1 MLVLCLLEYLKLNS
15 RRERG
20 ESHFFILK
28 SILSFIKDK
37 KKNND
42 NININLNVKTGDELS
57 CILWI
62 KVKII

>member
-1 MLVLCLLEYLKLNS
+1 MVT
-15 RRERG
+15 
-20 ESHFFILK
+20 FFILK

-42 NININLNVKTGDELS
+42 NINININVKTGDELS
-57 CILWI
+57 CILWK

>member
-1 MLVLCLLEYLKLNS
+1 MVT
-15 RRERG
+15 
-20 ESHFFILK
+20 FFILK

-42 NININLNVKTGDELS
+42 NININEKIGDELS
-57 CILWI
+57 CILWK

>member
-1 MLVLCLLEYLKLNS
+1 MVT
-15 RRERG
+15 
-20 ESHFFILK
+20 FFILK

-42 NININLNVKTGDELS
+42 NVNININININEKTGDELS
-57 CILWI
+57 CILWK